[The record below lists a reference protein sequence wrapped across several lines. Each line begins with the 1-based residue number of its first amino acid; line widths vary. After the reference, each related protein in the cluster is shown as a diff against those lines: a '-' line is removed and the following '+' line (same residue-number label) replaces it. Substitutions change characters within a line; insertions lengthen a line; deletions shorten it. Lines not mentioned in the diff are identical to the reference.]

1 MRLDVYLFEQGLCNS
16 RNKAAE
22 MIKNREVLVDG
33 NVITKASFKVE
44 ENHHV
49 QTEEKTQYVGR
60 AGFKLKGF
68 LEEFRTLHVKGLN
81 CLDIGSSTGGF
92 VQVLLEEGA
101 KSVSAVDVGS
111 EQLHVS
117 LRDEPRVKL
126 YEQTDIR
133 YFKSDEQFDLVTCDV
148 SFIGIEQILK
158 DIDRL
163 ADDKILVLFKPQ
175 FEVGVG
181 IKRTKKGVVKDT
193 LAIKR
198 VQENFVA
205 KCFTMGWELIV
216 EKESILK
223 GKEGNEE
230 TFYYFNKR

>member
-1 MRLDVYLFEQGLCNS
+1 MRLDVYLFENKLAQS
-16 RNKAAE
+16 RNKAGE

-33 NVITKASFKVE
+33 DVITKASFSVDGNSKIAI
-44 ENHHV
+44 
-49 QTEEKTQYVGR
+49 EEKMHYVGR
-60 AGFKLKGF
+60 AGDKLKGF
-68 LEEFRTLHVKGLN
+68 IQDCKSLHVKDLN

-111 EQLHVS
+111 EQLHQS
-117 LRDEPRVKL
+117 LKDDKRIKL

-133 YFKSDEQFDLVTCDV
+133 DFKSNEEFDLVTCDV
-148 SFIGIEQILK
+148 SFIGIENIMS

-163 ADDKILVLFKPQ
+163 SKDQILILFKPQ

-181 IKRTKKGVVKDT
+181 IKRNKKGVIKDMSAIERVKD
-193 LAIKR
+193 
-198 VQENFVA
+198 NFVA
-205 KCFTMGWELIV
+205 KCFALGWDLIQSQ
-216 EKESILK
+216 ESILK

-230 TFYYFNKR
+230 TFYYFSKK